1 VRWLSLMYL
10 FSAVVANLAV
20 ARFGPAAVV
29 PVGFLVIGFDLTA
42 RDALHEEWH
51 GKDLF
56 VKMTILVSFGS
67 LIAFALNRQSL
78 PVAMASFV
86 SFAVAGGTDTLVY
99 EMLYSRGKMTKVNLS
114 NLASAA
120 VDSLVFPTLAFGA
133 FLPWAVAG
141 QFVAKALGG
150 AAWSLVL
157 KHTIWRSH
165 DIRDKA

>member
-1 VRWLSLMYL
+1 MYL
-10 FSAVVANLAV
+10 FSAVIANLVV

-29 PVGFLVIGFDLTA
+29 PVGFLAIGFDLTA

-51 GKDLF
+51 GKALF
-56 VKMTILVSFGS
+56 VKMATLIFLGS
-67 LIAFALNRQSL
+67 LIAFLLNRQSL
-78 PVAMASFV
+78 SVAVASFV

-99 EMLYSRGKMTKVNLS
+99 EVLYSRKKMTKVNLS

-120 VDSLVFPTLAFGA
+120 VDSLAFPTLAFGA
-133 FLPWAVAG
+133 FLPWTVLG